1 MSQITHKGKS
11 VTTYGHLP
19 EKGEKAPHFELL
31 RSDLTVATL
40 QDYKGKRVIMN
51 IFPSIDT
58 HVCATSV
65 RNFSDKAA
73 ELDNVVVLN
82 ISRDLPFAQERFKKD
97 SGANNIEN
105 LSDFRERNF
114 GKDYGLE
121 MLDGSWEGL
130 LSRVVIVLDE
140 NGHILHTEQVKDIG
154 QEPNYLEALK
164 PLL

>member
-11 VTTYGHLP
+11 ITTYGHLP
-19 EKGEKAPHFELL
+19 EKGERAPHFELL
-31 RSDLTVATL
+31 RSDLSIATL
-40 QDYKGKRVIMN
+40 QDFKGKRVIMN

-58 HVCATSV
+58 FICATSV
-65 RNFSDKAA
+65 KNFSERAG

-82 ISRDLPFAQERFKKD
+82 ISRDLPFAQERFKK
-97 SGANNIEN
+97 ANEIANCEN

-121 MLDGSWEGL
+121 MIDGSWEGL

-140 NGHILHTEQVKDIG
+140 NGKILHTEQVKDIDK
-154 QEPNYLEALK
+154 EPDYLEALK

>member
-19 EKGEKAPHFELL
+19 EKGERAPHFELL
-31 RSDLTVATL
+31 RSDLSIATL
-40 QDYKGKRVIMN
+40 QDFRGKRVIMN

-65 RNFSDKAA
+65 RNFNDKVA
-73 ELDNVVVLN
+73 ELDNVIVLN
-82 ISRDLPFAQERFKKD
+82 ISRDLPFAQERFVKD
-97 SGANNIEN
+97 NEISDVVN

-121 MLDGSWEGL
+121 MLDGPWEGL

-140 NGHILHTEQVKDIG
+140 NGKILYSEQVKDIDK
-154 QEPNYLEALK
+154 EPDYLEALK
-164 PLL
+164 TLL

>member
-11 VTTYGHLP
+11 ITTYGHLP

-31 RSDLTVATL
+31 KSDLSVATL

-58 HVCATSV
+58 NVCATSV
-65 RNFSDKAA
+65 RNFNEKVA

-82 ISRDLPFAQERFKKD
+82 ISRDLPFAQERFKTD
-97 SGANNIEN
+97 HEVGNVTN

-121 MLDGSWEGL
+121 MIDGPLEGL
-130 LSRVVIVLDE
+130 LSRVVIVLDD
-140 NGHILHTEQVKDIG
+140 NGKILHTEQVKDIG
-154 QEPNYLEALK
+154 QEPDYLEALK

>member
-1 MSQITHKGKS
+1 MSQVTHKGKS
-11 VTTYGHLP
+11 ITTYGHLP
-19 EKGEKAPHFELL
+19 EKGERAPHFELL
-31 RSDLTVATL
+31 KSDLSTATL

-58 HVCATSV
+58 HICATSV
-65 RNFSDKAA
+65 KNFSQKAA
-73 ELDNVVVLN
+73 ELENVVVLN

-97 SGANNIEN
+97 NEVNNVEN

-121 MLDGSWEGL
+121 MIDGSWEGL

-140 NGHILHTEQVKDIG
+140 NGKILYSEQVKDIG
-154 QEPNYLEALK
+154 QEPDYLEALK

>member
-1 MSQITHKGKS
+1 MSQITFRGKS

-31 RSDLTVATL
+31 KKDLSIATL
-40 QDYKGKRVIMN
+40 QDFKGKRVIMN

-58 HVCATSV
+58 NVCATSV
-65 RNFSDKAA
+65 RNFSQRAA

-82 ISRDLPFAQERFKKD
+82 ISRDLPFAQQRFVD
-97 SGANNIEN
+97 DEGLDNMVN

-121 MLDGSWEGL
+121 MIDGPWEGL

-140 NGHILHTEQVKDIG
+140 NGKILYSEQVKEIN
-154 QEPNYLEALK
+154 QEPDYLEALK
-164 PLL
+164 QLL